1 MTKFFAIAFAATLIA
16 CVDAR
21 MIRMRSG
28 SSCHCR
34 HRIQNERDDAI
45 KKHNDVANDI
55 DVLKAFV
62 TTSSCKPGYEFNYD
76 NSKLDKKA
84 IVCDKCPEN
93 YYRATENTT
102 CIHCPEGYVSKE
114 GSSICT
120 RATDTDLKHSLCP
133 IGSVVGNNPF
143 AEIRKSCRK
152 CDKNSREYMPY
163 LNNADD
169 CLICPIG
176 SIIDR
181 NNECSKCPIGY
192 YEHNNK
198 CVECDAGSY
207 NDMEGASQCMECK
220 NIKSTSFNIMGGT
233 TCDDSALFDI
243 AKKLNSYIDLSDM
256 SNPIIGGMQFGSAII
271 YNNRRIIKELSVFG
285 GVIGVGVAALVSG

>member
-1 MTKFFAIAFAATLIA
+1 MTKFFAIAFAATLIV
-16 CVDAR
+16 CVETK
-21 MIRMRSG
+21 ITRMRSG

-45 KKHNDVANDI
+45 KKHNEVVNDI
-55 DVLKAFV
+55 DALKAFI

-93 YYRATENTT
+93 YYRTAENTT

-114 GSSICT
+114 GSSICK

-133 IGSVVGNNPF
+133 IGSVVGSNPF

-176 SIIDR
+176 SIIYK
-181 NNECSKCPIGY
+181 NNKCTKCPIGY
-192 YEHNNK
+192 YEKNNK

-207 NDMEGASQCMECK
+207 NDVEGQSKCMVCNNNK
-220 NIKSTSFNIMGGT
+220 AISYNSIGGT
-233 TCDDSALFDI
+233 NCEDSSLFNLAD
-243 AKKLNSYIDLSDM
+243 KLNSYVKIDYIY
-256 SNPIIGGMQFGSAII
+256 NPVINGLQIGGAIV
-271 YNNRRIIKELSVFG
+271 YNNRRIIQEISIIG
-285 GVIGVGVAALVSG
+285 GVVGTVAAGIISG

>member
-1 MTKFFAIAFAATLIA
+1 MTKFFAIAFAATLFA

-21 MIRMRSG
+21 MTRMRSG

-45 KKHNDVANDI
+45 KKHNEVANDI

-84 IVCDKCPEN
+84 ILCDKCPDN
-93 YYRATENTT
+93 YYRAAENTT
-102 CIHCPEGYVSKE
+102 CFHCPEGYVSEK

-120 RATDTDLKHSLCP
+120 RATDTDLKNSLCP
-133 IGSVVGNNPF
+133 IGSVVGTNPF

-169 CLICPIG
+169 CLICPSG
-176 SIIDR
+176 SIIDKNNDNIPRRSMRQREKKR
-181 NNECSKCPIGY
+181 NKLTDKE
-192 YEHNNK
+192 
-198 CVECDAGSY
+198 
-207 NDMEGASQCMECK
+207 NDVVD
-220 NIKSTSFNIMGGT
+220 T
-233 TCDDSALFDI
+233 
-243 AKKLNSYIDLSDM
+243 
-256 SNPIIGGMQFGSAII
+256 
-271 YNNRRIIKELSVFG
+271 LSVLATLARDNTNRN
-285 GVIGVGVAALVSG
+285 VIRWIHNENYKKVKDS